1 MSPFRDVL
9 LGAHDATDLAEEPRI
24 DRRELVEPL
33 VGDAE
38 AHRVRDVEEAVGR
51 RRPDDLLERARDR
64 SGVVHLER
72 ARGPR
77 VELRRIHAEVARL
90 LRLGER
96 EVVHPSD
103 ERLEPVLPGLERA
116 RRLLD
121 RLAERSPDAHH
132 LADALHLRSERRLG
146 AGELLERE
154 PRPLRDDVVDDR
166 LERGA
171 RTRDVVLQLVERVAD
186 GELRGDLRDRVPGGL
201 RGERARPRDARVHLD
216 DVDPPVLRAHGE
228 LDVRAA
234 RLDANL
240 GHHGARGVAE
250 ALVLAVGERHRG
262 GDRDRVARVH
272 PHRVDVLDRADDDE
286 VVLAGRG

>member
-1 MSPFRDVL
+1 MGDELRGARVDAGIDRADTVSVTERADVVLARAAELRELAVAEAEALVTSQVVRADEPLSHVL
-9 LGAHDATDLAEEPRI
+9 LGAHDATNLAEEPRI

-51 RRPDDLLERARDR
+51 RRPDDLLERARDG

-72 ARGPR
+72 ARGPS

-116 RRLLD
+116 RRFLD
-121 RLAERSPDAHH
+121 RFAERSPEAHH

-146 AGELLERE
+146 AGELLEGE
-154 PRPLRDDVVDDR
+154 PRPLRDHVVDDR

-171 RTRDVVLQLVERVAD
+171 RPRDVV
-186 GELRGDLRDRVPGGL
+186 P
-201 RGERARPRDARVHLD
+201 
-216 DVDPPVLRAHGE
+216 
-228 LDVRAA
+228 
-234 RLDANL
+234 
-240 GHHGARGVAE
+240 
-250 ALVLAVGERHRG
+250 
-262 GDRDRVARVH
+262 
-272 PHRVDVLDRADDDE
+272 
-286 VVLAGRG
+286 